1 MAEKIL
7 NTRIQLK
14 YDTLANWEA
23 STFKLK
29 AGELAIVSLGNVKD
43 GTTAGEVNQHPVLFK
58 VGTGD
63 HTFSQLPFASALA
76 ADVHAWA
83 KASDVKLNGKNI
95 EFVNGDNVVKSV
107 AINFIT
113 ESEAKGYITE
123 ALKDYSTTAQMEAAI
138 KVEKDRAELAESGL
152 SDRIAAF
159 EGDGEG
165 SVAAAKAAADAAQ
178 ADVDALEAKVGTV
191 AEGST
196 VVGLIE
202 AAQDAADAAQ
212 GEVDALE
219 VKVGAV
225 AEGKTVVGMIE
236 AVQGEVD
243 AVETDLGDVDGLSTT
258 NKTVVGAINE
268 VLAAVGTGGT
278 AAVVTVTSDTTTEG
292 ALKSYT
298 IKQGGTVV
306 GTIDIP
312 KDMVVEAGEVVV
324 NPDGQEAGTYIK
336 LKLANVTDP
345 LFINVGRLVD
355 IYTAEA
361 NASQVQLSVTNNKI
375 SAAIVA
381 GSINTVE
388 LADNAVTTVKIADA
402 NVTKAKLSSEVQGI
416 LDAAATEADLT
427 LAENR
432 IKALEDKFGGAE
444 GSVED
449 QIADAKQAAIDAAAT
464 DATTKANA
472 AEKNAKD
479 YADGLAGNYATAA
492 QGAKADTALQSIAA
506 GTGLK
511 VSDKAD
517 NSQTIDID
525 ESVVFVFDCG
535 SATKNIEG

>member
-23 STFKLK
+23 STFNLK

-43 GTTAGEVNQHPVLFK
+43 GTTAGEINQHPVLFK
-58 VGTGD
+58 VGTGN

-76 ADVHAWA
+76 ADVYAWA
-83 KASDVKLNGKNI
+83 KASDVRLNGKKI
-95 EFVNGDNVVKSV
+95 EFVNGDSVVKTID
-107 AINFIT
+107 INFIT

-123 ALKDYSTTAQMEAAI
+123 ALGAYSTTEQMNAAI
-138 KVEKDRAELAESGL
+138 KVEKDRAELAESSL
-152 SDRIAAF
+152 NDRIAVF
-159 EGDGEG
+159 EGTGEG

-178 ADVDALEAKVGTV
+178 ADVNALKTKVGTVAEGKTVVELIETAQDAADKAQGDVNTLAGKVGTV

-196 VVGLIE
+196 VVG
-202 AAQDAADAAQ
+202 
-212 GEVDALE
+212 
-219 VKVGAV
+219 
-225 AEGKTVVGMIE
+225 MIG

-243 AVETDLGDVDGLSTT
+243 TVEGKVGNVDSLETT

-268 VLAAVGTGGT
+268 VLTAVGTGGT
-278 AAVVTVTSDTTTEG
+278 AAVVTITTDTTTDG

-298 IKQGGTVV
+298 VKQGDTTVGV
-306 GTIDIP
+306 IDIP
-312 KDMVVEAGEVVV
+312 KDMVVESGEVVV
-324 NPDGQEAGTYIK
+324 DPAGQEAGTYIK

-345 LFINVGRLVD
+345 LYINVGRLVD

-361 NASQVQLSVTNNKI
+361 DASQVQLSITNNKI

-388 LADNAVTTVKIADA
+388 LADNAVTTAKIADA
-402 NVTKAKLSSEVQGI
+402 NVTKAKLSSEVQGL
-416 LDAAATEADLT
+416 LDNAATEADLT

-432 IKALEDKFGGAE
+432 ITALEGKFGGAE

-449 QIADAKQAAIDAAAT
+449 QIADAKQEAINAAAA

-472 AEKNAKD
+472 AEANAKA

-492 QGAKADTALQSIAA
+492 QGAKADSALQEITTTEN
-506 GTGLK
+506 GGLK
-511 VSDKAD
+511 VTNK
-517 NSQTIDID
+517 NQIDID
-525 ESVVFVFDCG
+525 TDVTFVFDCG
-535 SATKNIEG
+535 SASTLID